1 MQITVEY
8 TAQVKRAAGVAG
20 ESIDVDSDCSV
31 QDLLKQIANRHGD
44 PLAGL
49 LLGDTGA
56 LSPSILLFVNDEQVR
71 WETPRL
77 LHENDVLTIL
87 SPISGG

>member
-8 TAQVKRAAGVAG
+8 AAQVKRAAGVAG

-31 QDLLKQIANRHGD
+31 QDLLQQIAKRYGD

-56 LSPSILLFVNDEQVR
+56 LRPSILLFVDDEQVR

-77 LHENDVLTIL
+77 LRDNAVVTIL